1 MRIFIQEMF
10 SYLCHKPGT
19 GQGISRTSA
28 ISVQQS
34 AISKN
39 KNLSNLVD
47 KD

>member
-1 MRIFIQEMF
+1 MF